1 MPEMRWHSQR
11 GLGMI
16 DPPSPGDIPLPP
28 TPGPPIDDPDD
39 DDDEAPGPGRRLV
52 LVDDAAKPVDY
63 REISVTGPTNSVK
76 IVSTYHDDTLK
87 DLKACALLML
97 QHIKKG
103 D

>member
-1 MPEMRWHSQR
+1 MQPEDLRPV
-11 GLGMI
+11 L
-16 DPPSPGDIPLPP
+16 PLPACP
-28 TPGPPIDDPDD
+28 APAIDDEG
-39 DDDEAPGPGRRLV
+39 DDDEEEPSGPGRRLV